1 MSLLGTSKSI
11 WGFDPRSVPGCVLWL
26 DAADSSTVNSGT
38 PSGGAA
44 VTAWSDKSGKANN
57 ATGGGSPIWSNAAIN
72 GRTAMYFSN
81 VVGGPNFRG
90 TFTTT
95 VTTNTLSAFAVA
107 SSLLV
112 PRSTADQR
120 LVSLSVVGGNDFDR
134 DSGIMPF
141 DQQTNGNFSAY
152 RTNVATST
160 TIVASTPYVL
170 SFVYNATTM
179 TGYKNGVA
187 WAAAPTV
194 SGGALASTNYGV
206 GCDAWTNAENWYG
219 YIGEVIVYTLP
230 VSTAQRQAVEGYL
243 ARKWFTTIPLGATHP
258 YYAIQPF
265 LRPFVPT
272 DLPTCFLWLDGA
284 DQSSTSMTLTSS
296 RLTTWKDKSGYGNDF
311 GGAPF
316 ATTDPTF
323 SNVGPL
329 LTGPYFAALQA
340 RRNTTMA
347 FPKVYT
353 LFSVANQ
360 QSAAPGVYAYIMH
373 SPFNADF
380 TLFFGTYN
388 ATHNFATFTG
398 SGTWNDVASNA
409 PASAV
414 ANTPT
419 TASLLC
425 CTNSGVAGAGSLI
438 PYFNGVAMTAK
449 TGTNA
454 VAFGMIIG
462 DAQLNGSAG
471 ASSGTQP
478 WLGGI
483 GEIILYGSL
492 LTDIQR
498 QQVEGYLASKWGIQG
513 NLPSTHPYKT
523 IPAATAAQTIN
534 LYDDFAYGPATVGY
548 TPTPTTPSGNGYV
561 YSNLHGWAMYGIGG
575 AGGPFDAS
583 PSGTYPYY
591 MFIQGD
597 GNTGTKS
604 IVPVPGYTA
613 TLSFSFARRNY
624 NTGSTVSVTVK
635 LGTTTIYGPTAAP
648 AAGSGWSNVSVT
660 YLMTSTHTQLQFVCT
675 ISPVADSALIITNVS
690 LI

>member
-26 DAADSSTVNSGT
+26 DATDSSTVNSGT
-38 PSGGAA
+38 VTSGAA

-81 VVGGPNFRG
+81 VVGGPNLRG

-107 SSLLV
+107 TSLLV
-112 PRSTADQR
+112 PRTTQDQR
-120 LVSLSVVGGNDFDR
+120 LLSLSVVGGNDYDR

-141 DQQTNGNFSAY
+141 DQQANGNFSAY
-152 RTNVATST
+152 RTNAATST

-187 WAAAPTV
+187 WAAAASV

-243 ARKWFTTIPLGATHP
+243 ARKWFTTTPLAATHP

-265 LRPFVPT
+265 LRGFVPT
-272 DLPTCFLWLDGA
+272 DLPNCSLWLDGA

-311 GGAPF
+311 TAAPF
-316 ATTDPTF
+316 ATTAPTF
-323 SNVGPL
+323 SNIGPL

-340 RRNTTMA
+340 RRNTTMT

-353 LFSVANQ
+353 IFCVANQ
-360 QSAAPGVYAYIMH
+360 QAAAPGAYAYIMH

-380 TLFFGTYN
+380 ILFFGTFA
-388 ATHNFATFTG
+388 ATHNFATFNG
-398 SGTWNDVASNA
+398 SGSWNDVASNA

-414 ANTPT
+414 AATPT

-425 CTNSGVAGAGSLI
+425 CTNNGSNSALSLV
-438 PYFNGVAMTAK
+438 PYFNGVAMNTK
-449 TGTNA
+449 NGVNA

-462 DAQLNGSAG
+462 DTSANGTGGAG
-471 ASSGTQP
+471 SGNQP

-483 GEIILYGSL
+483 GEIIIYGSL
-492 LTDIQR
+492 LTTIQR

-513 NLPSTHPYKT
+513 NLPATHPYKT
-523 IPAATAAQTIN
+523 IPAATVAQTIN
-534 LYDDFAYGPATVGY
+534 LYDDFVYGPAV
-548 TPTPTTPSGNGYV
+548 TPGYV
-561 YSNLHGWAMYGIGG
+561 YGNLHGWTISGGIGA
-575 AGGPFDAS
+575 AGGAFDAS
-583 PSGTYPYY
+583 PANTYPYY
-591 MFIQGD
+591 MFIQG
-597 GNTGTKS
+597 NTATGSKA
-604 IVPVPGYTA
+604 IVPTPGYTA
-613 TLSFSFARRNY
+613 TISFSFARRGAGVG
-624 NTGSTVSVTVK
+624 GSTVSVTVYF
-635 LGTTTIYGPTAAP
+635 GSTIIYGPTNTP
-648 AAGSGWSNVSVT
+648 AVGSGWSTVTFT
-660 YLMTSTHTQLQFVCT
+660 YLMTSAHTSISFVCGV
-675 ISPVADSALIITNVS
+675 SPATDQSLIVTNVS
-690 LI
+690 II